1 MGRLC
6 LALSFHLQNQFKVM
20 SLLRGGVT
28 WDAPPSCHQ
37 IPRLVQSQLHIFL
50 EEGAGRMKEEC
61 SNKARVEKKLNNE
74 DNDNPSGMINLETHG
89 GCHSRV
95 QGPFRWNQDSPTR
108 LLS

>member
-1 MGRLC
+1 
-6 LALSFHLQNQFKVM
+6 
-20 SLLRGGVT
+20 
-28 WDAPPSCHQ
+28 
-37 IPRLVQSQLHIFL
+37 
-50 EEGAGRMKEEC
+50 MKEEC

-95 QGPFRWNQDSPTR
+95 QGPFMWNQDSPTR